1 MEKKKENEKS
11 TKPIIGLLNDQQN
24 LQNCIVYCICIV
36 QERKPILSGSGKK
49 ESSSHHF

>member
-24 LQNCIVYCICIV
+24 LQNFICIV